1 MDAEAQQALLKA
13 LQDDRLIDITTT
25 GRKSGEPHRIEIGF
39 HFVDGHVYITGR
51 PGLRGWYANLL
62 ANPDFTFHVKESHET
77 DVGAYATAV
86 TDRERRREIFEP
98 IVASIARD
106 VGDIHDWVARSP
118 LVEVAFT
125 D

>member
-62 ANPDFTFHVKESHET
+62 ANPDFIGRYLEVYVWLAGVYWLVCT
-77 DVGAYATAV
+77 GMALL
-86 TDRERRREIFEP
+86 
-98 IVASIARD
+98 AR
-106 VGDIHDWVARSP
+106 HLEQQLSSARPAITSS
-118 LVEVAFT
+118 
-125 D
+125 